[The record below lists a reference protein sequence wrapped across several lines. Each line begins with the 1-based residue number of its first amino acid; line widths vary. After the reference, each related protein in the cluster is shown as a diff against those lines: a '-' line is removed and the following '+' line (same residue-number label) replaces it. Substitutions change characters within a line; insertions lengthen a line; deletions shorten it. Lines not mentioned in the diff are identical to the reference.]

1 MHILLRLVMSNVLL
15 RRIACADELDVLSVT
30 ELHQNSGSFERAA
43 SRSRSAPKSPVDA
56 WQADT
61 VTTAAAGLDEG
72 LGRSVR
78 VRGELRVAHPVPLQL
93 RFNGSV
99 TSG

>member
-72 LGRSVR
+72 LGRISEGWGGVE
-78 VRGELRVAHPVPLQL
+78 GCAPCTTPAA
-93 RFNGSV
+93 F
-99 TSG
+99 